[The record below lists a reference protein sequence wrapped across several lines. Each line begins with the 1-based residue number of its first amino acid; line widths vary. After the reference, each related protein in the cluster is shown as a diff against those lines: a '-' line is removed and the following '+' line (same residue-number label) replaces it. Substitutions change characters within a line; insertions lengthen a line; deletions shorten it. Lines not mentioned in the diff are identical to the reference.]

1 MVSIGKTDWYHK
13 VSGTLPQQQPVSGAK
28 FGYGNSGNGTLI
40 DRLDAIDRG
49 QAPVAMQGYSGNV
62 NGDMP
67 LQARLDAMGDGELH
81 PNLNRNFDIL
91 A

>member
-1 MVSIGKTDWYHK
+1 MVSIGKADWYHK

-28 FGYGNSGNGTLI
+28 FGYGNSGNTLI

-49 QAPVAMQGYSGNV
+49 QASVAMQGYSGNV

-67 LQARLDAMGDGELH
+67 LQARLNAIDNRELH